1 VLRPG
6 ERQQAERAPQFNLAG
21 PEHTADPH
29 PLYHRMREQ
38 APVYRLVNRRNGLT
52 YWYLTRYADV
62 QRALRDQELG
72 RQLDRLP
79 VELAAQHRQWDF
91 DPLAM
96 LRRNVFNLD
105 PPDHT
110 RLHRLI
116 APSFSARAVAVTSR
130 CIREVVDELI
140 DELAEAGGEVDV
152 LTALALPMAI
162 RVIAELIGFP
172 LDSIVQLRWWSHLLR
187 SGDPVRAR
195 TAGFEFIAY
204 FDDVIYPRYAGPGE
218 NLLSRLIQAERA
230 GQLSHI
236 ELAASVF
243 QLLLAGDE
251 TTVNLI
257 GNAVVELL
265 RHPRELARLRAQPDL
280 IGSAVEEVIRFNGP
294 VGHSRFL
301 YALADV
307 EIGGTVIPRGDV
319 VVPVLLAA
327 NRDPAVFP
335 DPDAFDISRSPNR
348 HLGFGHGGHF
358 CLGAEVARLQARAA
372 IGSLLR
378 RFPGLALA
386 VTPAELEWKSDLFLH
401 GMRRVPVLL

>member
-1 VLRPG
+1 VLRSG
-6 ERQQAERAPQFNLAG
+6 ERPQAEFAPQFNLAS
-21 PEHTADPH
+21 PEHLADPH

-38 APVYRLVNRRNGLT
+38 APVYRSVHRRSGLV

-62 QRALRDQELG
+62 HRALLDQELG

-79 VELAAQHRQWDF
+79 PELAARHRQWDF
-91 DPLAM
+91 DPLGM
-96 LRRNVFNLD
+96 LRQNVFNLD

-116 APSFSARAVAVTSR
+116 APSFSARAVAVTSQ
-130 CIREVVDELI
+130 CIPEFVDELI
-140 DELAEAGGEVDV
+140 DELAASGGEVDV
-152 LTALALPMAI
+152 ITALALPMAI

-172 LDSIVQLRWWSHLLR
+172 LDSVVRLRWWSHLLR

-204 FDDVIYPRYAGPGE
+204 FDEVIYPRCAGPGE
-218 NLLSRLIQAERA
+218 DLLSRLIHAEQA

-236 ELAASVF
+236 ELIASVF

-265 RHPRELARLRAQPDL
+265 RHPGELARLRAQPGL
-280 IGSAVEEVIRFNGP
+280 IGSAVEEVVRFNGP
-294 VGHSRFL
+294 VGHSRYL

-307 EIGGTVIPRGDV
+307 KIGEAEIPRGDV

-335 DPDAFDISRSPNR
+335 DPDAFDITRSPNR
-348 HLGFGHGGHF
+348 HLGFGRGSHF

-386 VTPAELEWKSDLFLH
+386 VSPAELEWKPDLFLH
-401 GMRRVPVLL
+401 GMHRVPVLL